1 MKKIIIVKSI
11 YHQFTDGKD
20 NLKKKL
26 MYLMK
31 KMFLILMI
39 VKNIIFKNKR
49 SIQRTL
55 LKKNLKNRRFKWQY
69 QNNNKNEMWDG
80 VII

>member
-1 MKKIIIVKSI
+1 
-11 YHQFTDGKD
+11 
-20 NLKKKL
+20 
-26 MYLMK
+26 
-31 KMFLILMI
+31 MI